1 MVSVIVVDAVIDDD
15 DVSVPTMVEVYVPFG
30 AFVELDDDPEPQA
43 DVPKLRAAI
52 RQTPAYAW
60 NFFGQY
66 PNSPT
71 SSTIP
76 MLIPAFAVLKPE
88 FGRLLIPERITLP
101 VMNRCLPFD
110 PFAEALAHAD
120 SLV

>member
-1 MVSVIVVDAVIDDD
+1 MVSVIVVDAVIDDEE
-15 DVSVPTMVEVYVPFG
+15 VSVPAMVKVYVPFA

-43 DVPKLRAAI
+43 DIPKLRATI
-52 RQTPAYAW
+52 RKTPAYAR
-60 NFFGQY
+60 NFFGRY

-71 SSTIP
+71 SSRIP
-76 MLIPAFAVLKPE
+76 MLMPAFAGLKPE
-88 FGRLLIPERITLP
+88 FGRLSIPERITPP
-101 VMNRCLPFD
+101 VNRRLPFD

>member
-1 MVSVIVVDAVIDDD
+1 MASVIVVDAVIDDEE
-15 DVSVPTMVEVYVPFG
+15 VSVPTMVKVYVPFA

-43 DVPKLRAAI
+43 DIPKLRAAI
-52 RQTPAYAW
+52 RKTPAYAR
-60 NFFGQY
+60 NFFGRY

-71 SSTIP
+71 SSAIP
-76 MLIPAFAVLKPE
+76 MLIPAFAGLKPE
-88 FGRLLIPERITLP
+88 FGRLSIPERITPP
-101 VMNRCLPFD
+101 VNRRLPFD